1 MVFFTQMSLGK
12 ARLKIQRL
20 RRLRRD
26 GYPERL
32 SRS

>member
-1 MVFFTQMSLGK
+1 MQMIVEALGK
-12 ARLKIQRL
+12 VSSKIHHL

-26 GYPERL
+26 GSPERL